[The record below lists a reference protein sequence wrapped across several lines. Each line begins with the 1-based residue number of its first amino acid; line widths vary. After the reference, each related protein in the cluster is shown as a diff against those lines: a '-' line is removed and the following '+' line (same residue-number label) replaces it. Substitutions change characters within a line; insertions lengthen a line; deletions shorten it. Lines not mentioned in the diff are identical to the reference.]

1 MQEFE
6 IPIVKKI
13 YELYKDF
20 HLLRTKVPKE
30 DRHTI
35 FQKCDNLILELLEQI
50 LEASQLFK
58 DRKLDALQRASR
70 KLSFLRIFFRLMKD
84 VHSINLKTYVSFEER
99 IDEIGRM
106 IGGWIRSSKE

>member
-1 MQEFE
+1 MHEFE

-13 YELYKDF
+13 YELYRDF
-20 HLLRTKVPKE
+20 HLLRTKVPKA

-35 FQKCDNLILELLEQI
+35 FQRCDNLIIELLDDT
-50 LEASQLFK
+50 LEASQHFK
-58 DRKLDALQRASR
+58 SQKLPALEKASR

-84 VHSINLKTYVSFEER
+84 VGSISLKVYAAYEER

-106 IGGWIRSSKE
+106 LGGWIRSSKN